1 MTKQVIDFNRLP
13 KQEYMQ
19 PTTNV
24 VRINS
29 NAHLLINSVNT
40 NVEGLRGG
48 NTSGNQGNAWSRG
61 GSDWD
66 DDEEE

>member
-1 MTKQVIDFNRLP
+1 MEDTTMTK
-13 KQEYMQ
+13 KEYLQ
-19 PTTNV
+19 PTMKV

-29 NAHLLINSVNT
+29 HVIMLTNSVNT
-40 NVEGLRGG
+40 NLTGLRGG

-66 DDEEE
+66 DEEEY

>member
-1 MTKQVIDFNRLP
+1 MTKKD
-13 KQEYMQ
+13 YMQ
-19 PTTNV
+19 PTTIV

-29 NAHLLINSVNT
+29 NANLLGNSVGT
-40 NVEGLRGG
+40 NLEGLRGG

-61 GSDWD
+61 GSDWY

>member
-1 MTKQVIDFNRLP
+1 MTKKD
-13 KQEYMQ
+13 YMQ
-19 PTTNV
+19 PTTKV

-29 NAHLLINSVNT
+29 HVIMLTNSVGT

-66 DDEEE
+66 DDED